1 MEAVLAG
8 IKQQLSQLNAQVDS
22 LSQVVQTSSQHREQ
36 RARLC
41 EELSPLDKDDVLD
54 AIFSYEGFGDYIYT
68 GAVSRRWNGRYIKL
82 CYNKA
87 AEVGQKDKLCTLYK
101 SVIITAARFQVA
113 MDCGCDV
120 AAMQKCTILSAA
132 YVVLRSLETKS
143 VLTLNKRY
151 DYKWNDQLTYYACSK
166 RDLQLLKW
174 LHAHRCPID
183 VEKSSFQSMYH
194 ENIEMLE
201 FLRCATP
208 QWSYKHL
215 QRLLYVAGRFD
226 HMKSANWLHSID
238 APWPDSFYLASD
250 EGFRVVSECWHP
262 DVV

>member
-1 MEAVLAG
+1 
-8 IKQQLSQLNAQVDS
+8 
-22 LSQVVQTSSQHREQ
+22 
-36 RARLC
+36 
-41 EELSPLDKDDVLD
+41 
-54 AIFSYEGFGDYIYT
+54 
-68 GAVSRRWNGRYIKL
+68 
-82 CYNKA
+82 
-87 AEVGQKDKLCTLYK
+87 
-101 SVIITAARFQVA
+101 

-262 DVV
+262 DVVLWALNHGCSWGDWQCSKLNPDSYYCKASWTPYYRRGS